1 MSLKDFLLEKTPPK
15 QITTAGGL
23 LIHVRKLNA
32 AESADYTYMGT
43 KGGTLT
49 GQMEMDV
56 KAFAAKGRWLVSRAL
71 VDEQGKRVLNDVE
84 VSQVEE
90 DKFQDIYAAIQT
102 ELKLDVAKAV
112 DDEKKD

>member
-1 MSLKDFLLEKTPPK
+1 MSLKDFLLQKTPPK

-32 AESADYTYMGT
+32 AEAADYTYMGT

-49 GQMEMDV
+49 GQMDMDV
-56 KAFAAKGRWLVSRAL
+56 KAFASKGRWLVSRTL
-71 VDEQGKRVLNDVE
+71 VDEQGKRVLSDIE
-84 VSQVEE
+84 VAQVEQ
-90 DKFQDIYAAIQT
+90 DVFQDILEAIQA
-102 ELKLDVAKAV
+102 ELKLDVTKAV